1 MSPGCGQSPRNVDQ
15 PPLEPRL
22 HRSGDSPRHGYGPA
36 MQYRPMGNSGL
47 VVSVVGLGGNNFGR
61 RLDLAGT
68 RAVVDAALDAGITLI
83 DTADVYG
90 GGGASEEL
98 LGQVLG
104 NRRDQVV
111 LATKFGHL
119 HHDLGYG
126 PAAGAKGGRAYIR
139 RAVEGSLRRLRT
151 DYIDLYQL
159 HTPDPVTPIGE
170 TLVALDELVSE
181 GKVRYIGHSNL
192 AGWQIADAAHVA
204 RELGVTPFVSAQNHW
219 SLLAREVEAEIV
231 PAARHFGLGVL
242 PYYPL
247 ANGLLTGTVRRDRPP
262 QPGTRLHERPGLITP
277 DHVDKV
283 EALAKWAES
292 TGRSL
297 LEVAIG
303 ALAAQPG
310 CASVI
315 AGATKPEQVRAN
327 AAAAD
332 WEPSAADL
340 AAIDAIVPPPD
351 TEW

>member
-1 MSPGCGQSPRNVDQ
+1 
-15 PPLEPRL
+15 
-22 HRSGDSPRHGYGPA
+22 
-36 MQYRPMGNSGL
+36 MGSSGL

-68 RAVVDAALDAGITLI
+68 RAVVDAAFDAGITLI

-104 NRRDQVV
+104 KWRAEVV
-111 LATKFGHL
+111 LATKFGHQ
-119 HHDLGYG
+119 HLGYG
-126 PAAGAKGGRAYIR
+126 SAAGAKGGRAYIR

-159 HTPDPVTPIGE
+159 HTVDPVTPIGE
-170 TLVALDELVSE
+170 TLAALDELVTQ
-181 GKVRYIGHSNL
+181 GKVRYIGHSNM

-219 SLLAREVEAEIV
+219 SLLERDVEAEVV

-277 DHVDKV
+277 EVLEKV
-283 EALAKWAES
+283 EALAKWTES
-292 TGRSL
+292 AGRSV

-332 WEPSAADL
+332 WEPTPADL
-340 AAIDAIVPPPD
+340 AAIDAIVPPPAIVR
-351 TEW
+351 